1 MGEGS
6 AFAQMEAA
14 LEALRPGE
22 APVVGF
28 VLMDTL
34 LLPRVDLEAVKDAVA
49 RALCEHLRTRLTP
62 PPALEEIR
70 ARRYEVEAELSGDG
84 DTTAVPHRWAMEVW
98 LGTWLTGPEQQAEA
112 ARLHALELRLLGRAL
127 CPHPDAAK
135 VLSRLRTQGRRVIF
149 ICNTSCAASD
159 MQAVLAE
166 GPLGGL
172 ADALYTCGDA
182 GRGMHEGLLRQVL
195 DAEQLRPEQLLLVSP
210 EGALPPLRGVRT
222 LRFEEP
228 FERRRRLRL
237 RSIYRLARANPYWS
251 LECVEE
257 VLRSAP
263 SHLRPV
269 EDDTYRVGRLLA
281 PSLVA
286 FVLDVLERAERL
298 GLERLFFLSREG
310 LTFLRILGILHR
322 AGAVPR
328 MPEVRYLFA
337 SRASTLL
344 ASMREWSWEE
354 LYRFWRQYDRQSLR
368 SLLRNLS
375 LPEDEFLP
383 LAAACGLVD
392 AERPLRPPSED
403 VEFAR
408 FLSYRPACVAF
419 LRHRDAA
426 RERLRQYLAGCG
438 MLNRT
443 RVGLVDIGW
452 KGSMQDNLVRAME
465 GLEGWPEVHG
475 FYVACTDTA
484 PESPRSRKYGFL
496 ADLRRKDLEED
507 DLFRNTAIFE
517 MATQAHHGSTVAY
530 APHPRAPSRMLP
542 LLVSHALERENSER
556 HFRLMQRAIFDY
568 TRDFAELREL
578 LPFTAEELRPGALA
592 AVLRYTRYPTREEA
606 EAFLRYSHV
615 ESFGVHE
622 VTTFG
627 LRVDPRK
634 LLALRHPRR
643 MLGEIRRAFW
653 RNPWRDGVVRRSGV
667 PLGNW
672 LHDAYCAWLQVR

>member
-1 MGEGS
+1 MGEDS
-6 AFAQMEAA
+6 AFAAMRTA
-14 LEALRPGE
+14 LEAIRPGE
-22 APVVGF
+22 VSAVGF
-28 VLMDTL
+28 ALLDTL

-49 RALCEHLRTRLTP
+49 RALCERLRGLAQP
-62 PPALEEIR
+62 PTLDEVR
-70 ARRYEVEAELSGDG
+70 ARRSEVEATLAGDG
-84 DTTAVPHRWAMEVW
+84 DMAAVPPRRTLEAWV
-98 LGTWLTGPEQQAEA
+98 GTWLAGPELRAATEELRSLE
-112 ARLHALELRLLGRAL
+112 ARLMGLAL
-127 CPHPDAAK
+127 CPHPDAVSLLSGLRARGLR
-135 VLSRLRTQGRRVIF
+135 VLFLCDTPL
-149 ICNTSCAASD
+149 AASD
-159 MQAVLAE
+159 VRALLAN

-172 ADALYTCGDA
+172 FDALYTSGDV
-182 GRGMHEGLLRQVL
+182 GRGLIQRVL
-195 DAEQLRPEQLLLVSP
+195 DTERLRPEQFLLVGP
-210 EGALPPLRGVRT
+210 EEALAQARGSRT
-222 LRFEEP
+222 VRFEDP
-228 FERRRRLRL
+228 TERKRRARL
-237 RSIYRLARANPYWS
+237 RSIHRLARANPYWS
-251 LECVEE
+251 LDAVEE

-263 SHLRPV
+263 GHLRPV

-286 FVLDVLERAERL
+286 FVLDVLERSERL

-337 SRASTLL
+337 SRASTIL

-375 LPEDEFLP
+375 LPEQEFLP
-383 LAAACGLVD
+383 LATACGLVD
-392 AERPLRPPSED
+392 ADRPLRHPNED

-408 FLSYRPACVAF
+408 FLSYRPAYVAF
-419 LRHRDAA
+419 ARHRDGA
-426 RERLRQYLAGCG
+426 REALREYLAGCG
-438 MLNRT
+438 MFGPA

-465 GLEGWPEVHG
+465 SVQGWPEVHG
-475 FYVACTDTA
+475 FYLACTDTA
-484 PESPRSRKYGFL
+484 PEDPRSRKYGFL

-517 MATQAHHGSTVAY
+517 MATQAHHGSTVRY
-530 APHPRAPSRMLP
+530 APHPSVPGRRVPV
-542 LLVSHALERENSER
+542 LVSHELERDNSER

-568 TRDFAELREL
+568 AHDFAEMREL
-578 LPFTAEELRPGALA
+578 LPYTAEELRPGALA